1 MVTKKIDES
10 KRYQSAIR
18 DAKKRIIEA
27 RTEKWCNRCCQVLP
41 LDDFYPPSVSGLSK
55 ISGWCR
61 KCNRSYAKQRSV
73 RHRIEREKQRFKR
86 IQVISK

>member
-1 MVTKKIDES
+1 MVTKTIDES

-18 DAKKRIIEA
+18 DEKKRIFEA

-61 KCNRSYAKQRSV
+61 KCNRSYAKERSARRRIV
-73 RHRIEREKQRFKR
+73 RERRGIK
-86 IQVISK
+86 